1 MGGRGKKVAG
11 RVRDVWCCLH
21 SRLRGWVRRAR
32 WSGTESLGA
41 ASDPRPLQGQGCRPV
56 AALRVGG
63 RPSHAQQRAG
73 DADDDG
79 ETAGRGRASTL
90 TTSS

>member
-11 RVRDVWCCLH
+11 RVRDVWCCL
-21 SRLRGWVRRAR
+21 SVCTADCAGGCGVRAGRGRR
-32 WSGTESLGA
+32 A

-63 RPSHAQQRAG
+63 RPSHAEQRAG